1 MTMQPFTSASGA
13 AIPFLE
19 DDVNTDQIAPV
30 QAKRALKPD
39 YRELFFYRA
48 RRRADDTLDETHI
61 LNAPRYANPAI
72 FVAGRNFGCGSSR
85 EAAVWTMQAAGVRC
99 LVARSI
105 ADLYRENCLQNGLLP
120 IELPDA
126 DMDAF
131 VQRVVAVD
139 GAEPFT
145 VDLRTRSISG
155 PGGFSMTFEIAEA
168 DRIRLLEGLDDIG
181 MSLKHLDAI
190 AQWEAKARQSHS
202 WLQKAA
208 RAPGTEP
215 RS

>member
-1 MTMQPFTSASGA
+1 MKPFTQATGVA
-13 AIPFLE
+13 VPYL
-19 DDVNTDQIAPV
+19 DDDINTDQIAPV

-48 RRRADDTLDETHI
+48 RRAGDDTLDAGHI
-61 LNAPRYANPAI
+61 LNQTRYQNPAI

-85 EAAVWTMQAAGVRC
+85 EAAVWTMQAVGVQC

-120 IELPDA
+120 VELPD
-126 DMDAF
+126 DKMDSLVRQVISA
-131 VQRVVAVD
+131 D
-139 GAEPFT
+139 GASEFT
-145 VDLRTRSISG
+145 VDLLACEIVG
-155 PGGFSMTFEIAEA
+155 ADGYQLAFEIPAA

-190 AQWEAKARQSHS
+190 AEWEKKARDHHA
-202 WLQKAA
+202 WLQKAV
-208 RAPGTEP
+208 RDPSTEP
-215 RS
+215 RR

>member
-1 MTMQPFTSASGA
+1 MQPFTHATGVA
-13 AIPFLE
+13 VPFPE
-19 DDVNTDQIAPV
+19 NDVNTDQIAPV

-48 RRRADDTLDETHI
+48 RRRSDDSLDAAHV
-61 LNAPRYANPAI
+61 LNDPRYANPAI
-72 FVAGRNFGCGSSR
+72 FVTGRNFGCGSSR

-99 LVARSI
+99 IVARSI

-120 IELPDA
+120 IELADA
-126 DMDAF
+126 EMD
-131 VQRVVAVD
+131 VVLQKVVAAD

-155 PGGFSMTFEIAEA
+155 PGGFEMTFEIPEAE
-168 DRIRLLEGLDDIG
+168 RIRLLEGLDDIG
-181 MSLKHLDAI
+181 MSLKHADAI
-190 AQWEAKARQSHS
+190 AQWERNARERHA
-202 WLQKAA
+202 WLQKAV

-215 RS
+215 RT

>member
-1 MTMQPFTSASGA
+1 MQPFTHATGVA
-13 AIPFLE
+13 VPFLE

-48 RRRADDTLDETHI
+48 RRRSDDTLDEAHI
-61 LNAPRYANPAI
+61 LNSPRYANPSI

-99 LVARSI
+99 IVARSI

-126 DMDAF
+126 PMDDF
-131 VQRVVAVD
+131 VRRVLAAD
-139 GAEPFT
+139 GGESFT
-145 VDLRTRSISG
+145 VDLRTRSITG
-155 PGGFSMTFEIAEA
+155 PGGFTMTFEIAEA

-181 MSLKHLDAI
+181 MSLKHAEAI
-190 AQWEAKARQSHS
+190 AQWERRMRERHA
-202 WLQKAA
+202 WLQKAV

-215 RS
+215 LT

>member
-1 MTMQPFTSASGA
+1 MMKPFTHTTGVAV
-13 AIPFLE
+13 PFLD

-48 RRRADDTLDETHI
+48 RRAGDDTLDAGYV
-61 LNAPRYANPAI
+61 LNQPRYQNPAI

-85 EAAVWTMQAAGVRC
+85 EAAVWTMQAAGVQC
-99 LVARSI
+99 LIARSI

-120 IELPDA
+120 IELSDQK
-126 DMDAF
+126 MDGLAQQ
-131 VQRVVAVD
+131 VIAAD
-139 GAEPFT
+139 GAAPFT
-145 VDLRTRSISG
+145 VDLRTCEIIG
-155 PGGFSMTFEIAEA
+155 PGGYTLAFDIPAA

-190 AQWEAKARQSHS
+190 AEWEKRAREHHG

-208 RAPGTEP
+208 RDPSTEP
-215 RS
+215 RR